1 MTNQDGATEPT
12 KDQAVPTPQTEPA
25 KRKSGRGKKTK
36 ETEERVP
43 MTFSVSA
50 DFAKRLK
57 LVVSALDESSGGYV
71 ESRLTQALRKD
82 LKRILEEMG

>member
-1 MTNQDGATEPT
+1 MTEQNGATEPT

-25 KRKSGRGKKTK
+25 KRKSGKGKKTQ
-36 ETEERVP
+36 ETEEKVP

-57 LVVSALDESSGGYV
+57 LVVSALDESSGEYV
-71 ESRLTQALRKD
+71 EARLAQAVRRD